1 MPHQALTHCSQC
13 LRMHQYWVVIL
24 NDYYQYIII
33 AQNDEVDIP
42 NLYTDLILLTSQ
54 IEDIALKKVTVGRR
68 KKETRGGK
76 KEKSTLKVEKEMET
90 KRGKREI
97 HHEGRKRARKRGWR
111 KKESSTMKGQE
122 EWETMVNDYST
133 IQLLPRHTRST
144 DRLDVHNI
152 PPGTGGMSSNLLT
165 TPMYS
170 PHLLETKGG
179 REQKLREG

>member
-1 MPHQALTHCSQC
+1 
-13 LRMHQYWVVIL
+13 MHQYWVVIL

-42 NLYTDLILLTSQ
+42 EPLHRSYPAYLADRRHCS
-54 IEDIALKKVTVGRR
+54 KKVTVGRR
-68 KKETRGGK
+68 KKETQGGK

-90 KRGKREI
+90 KRRKREV
-97 HHEGRKRARKRGWR
+97 HREGRKRARERGWR

-165 TPMYS
+165 TPMSS